1 MSGQKYGQYFV
12 DNNETYFITYAGGK
26 RELPKKDQDNY
37 DKALMLPGVAQ
48 RIELNRL
55 GLDKNPNV
63 VPSLGWKL
71 NEIIKDLKF
80 IPFFDPAFALVGARL
95 SVEKRRLDRVATVDR
110 IIELGRRA
118 GCKKLFD
125 ISIYLV
131 FLG

>member
-63 VPSLGWKL
+63 VPLLGWKL

-80 IPFFDPAFALVGARL
+80 IPFFDPAFAVSRILVVNKKVIFE
-95 SVEKRRLDRVATVDR
+95 SMKQKSYEVAFR
-110 IIELGRRA
+110 G
-118 GCKKLFD
+118 
-125 ISIYLV
+125 
-131 FLG
+131 